1 MNMLFSTLIL
11 SLVLSSSTALADGIV
26 CIDLFAKTEAR
37 EQILM
42 KRIFPSYQQ
51 YPEIVNLMLR
61 LMNRGVVFQF
71 YNPKPEDSELSRL
84 YVEPIVSAKW
94 NNGQFDAQNIRV
106 SLPKNTTDIEQRSG
120 LYQLLSHLARMNN
133 ILAMQKQGALFD
145 HESMFFNHRVTLIGF
160 QKEAQISNWTLGA
173 LQHAMITFGIE
184 RIGFEPLDS
193 VWAKLGMRPDL
204 RIARNPQYP
213 LELLVR
219 SYYFERAD
227 SWEKLAAELETG
239 MFTPYGRPFFPSP
252 ETPMQ

>member
-1 MNMLFSTLIL
+1 MNSLIL
-11 SLVLSSSTALADGIV
+11 FTGLFFTHISSASNSSCV
-26 CIDLFAKTEAR
+26 DLFAKSEAR

-71 YNPKPEDSELSRL
+71 YNPKPQDLELSRL
-84 YVEPIVSAKW
+84 YAEPIVSAKW

-106 SLPKNTTDIEQRSG
+106 FLPKNTTDIEPRSG

-133 ILAMQKQGALFD
+133 ILALQKQGALFD
-145 HESMFFNHRVTLIGF
+145 HDSMLFNYRVTLIGF

-239 MFTPYGRPFFPSP
+239 MFIPYGRPYFPSQD
-252 ETPMQ
+252 TPIQ